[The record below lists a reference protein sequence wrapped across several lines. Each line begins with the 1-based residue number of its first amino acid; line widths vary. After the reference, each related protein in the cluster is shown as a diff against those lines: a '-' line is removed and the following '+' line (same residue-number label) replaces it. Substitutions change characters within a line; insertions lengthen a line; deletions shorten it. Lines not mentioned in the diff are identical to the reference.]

1 LATAYS
7 AAAFTLVPKSTSGF
21 SLAFGSGPSDFPYI
35 QMSAAGTVSSDMS
48 LQPYGGKVG
57 IGTSSPSTAL
67 DVNGTVTATAFAG
80 DGSGL
85 TGVSAGKLLQV
96 VSAELAKSTG
106 TSTTSTS
113 YIDTGLTASITPATT
128 GNKIKVT
135 VVHNNRHQAASGQD
149 LQYYYQLLVG
159 ATVLDEVFAAGDNLG
174 KLGDTAIY
182 PFSHIQ
188 TYVYTAPSTAT
199 LTFKTQVKVAAST
212 TAYYRYNDAFII
224 LEEIAS

>member
-1 LATAYS
+1 MALTKITGDGLAT
-7 AAAFTLVPKSTSGF
+7 SG
-21 SLAFGSGPSDFPYI
+21 LP
-35 QMSAAGTVSSDMS
+35 AGTV
-48 LQPYGGKVG
+48 LQ
-57 IGTSSPSTAL
+57 I
-67 DVNGTVTATAFAG
+67 
-80 DGSGL
+80 
-85 TGVSAGKLLQV
+85 
-96 VSAELAKSTG
+96 VSAELAKNTG

-113 YIDTGLTASITPATT
+113 YIDTGLTASITPTTT

-188 TYVYTAPSTAT
+188 TYVYTAPSTAA
-199 LTFKTQVKVAAST
+199 LTFKTQVKVASST
-212 TAYYRYNDAFII
+212 TAYYKYNDAFII

>member
-1 LATAYS
+1 M
-7 AAAFTLVPKSTSGF
+7 VQIK
-21 SLAFGSGPSDFPYI
+21 
-35 QMSAAGTVSSDMS
+35 
-48 LQPYGGKVG
+48 
-57 IGTSSPSTAL
+57 
-67 DVNGTVTATAFAG
+67 G
-80 DGSGL
+80 DDDL
-85 TGVSAGKLLQV
+85 IIQV

-174 KLGDTAIY
+174 KLGDTAVY
-182 PFSHIQ
+182 PFSHVQ
-188 TYVYTAPSTAT
+188 TYIYTAPSTAT

-224 LEEIAS
+224 LEEITS